1 MDYENIAE
9 FVREQE
15 QNYIT
20 GKVTLGK
27 YVDFSL
33 HENIEKIDA
42 YINSKHIS
50 GDTDSQGREKPFF
63 NIVTAAVNIWYRAT
77 DIDRK
82 NIRVTATKA
91 KDTILSFLGNVHLH
105 NWMKKENFGQFLND
119 WGRSL
124 ARYGSS
130 VVKFVEKDG
139 RLVPSVIP
147 WNRLIVDPIDFDAS
161 PVIEKLYL
169 TPAQLRSNP
178 AFDKKVVESLIEAR
192 DNRKTMDNNSKESN
206 NANFI
211 ELYEVHGEFP
221 LEMITGKESD
231 SDTYVQQVHI
241 VSYVQSEENTDEY
254 EDFCVYS
261 GREEKNPY
269 MITHLIKEDGR
280 SQGIGAVEHLFEAQ
294 WMMNHTVKSIK
305 DQLDL
310 ASKLIF
316 QTSDGNFVGENALS
330 SIENGE
336 ILIHSPNQPLT
347 QINNNSHDITSL
359 QNYGNQWKSLA
370 QEITS
375 TPDSLM
381 GNTAPSGTA
390 WRQVEALQQE
400 AHSLFEIMVENKGL
414 AIEQM
419 LRVYVL
425 PYIKKQLNSD
435 KEVSATLDVY
445 GVDKLDSMYI
455 KNEAITRENNRAIEQ
470 ILNGEVA
477 QPLDIPAQENNI
489 KEELSTLGGH
499 RFFKPAEINWKKE
512 FEDFEWE
519 VEVDVTGEAT
529 NSQLNITT
537 LTTVLQTIA
546 SNPMVLND
554 PNAKM
559 LFNKIIEQTGAVS
572 PIEIQNLPK
581 PEAQPMQ
588 AQGQPMQLPTPSPI
602 GGA

>member
-425 PYIKKQLNSD
+425 PYIKKQLNSN

-572 PIEIQNLPK
+572 PVEIQNLPK

>member
-1 MDYENIAE
+1 
-9 FVREQE
+9 
-15 QNYIT
+15 
-20 GKVTLGK
+20 
-27 YVDFSL
+27 
-33 HENIEKIDA
+33 
-42 YINSKHIS
+42 
-50 GDTDSQGREKPFF
+50 
-63 NIVTAAVNIWYRAT
+63 
-77 DIDRK
+77 
-82 NIRVTATKA
+82 
-91 KDTILSFLGNVHLH
+91 
-105 NWMKKENFGQFLND
+105 
-119 WGRSL
+119 
-124 ARYGSS
+124 
-130 VVKFVEKDG
+130 
-139 RLVPSVIP
+139 
-147 WNRLIVDPIDFDAS
+147 
-161 PVIEKLYL
+161 
-169 TPAQLRSNP
+169 
-178 AFDKKVVESLIEAR
+178 
-192 DNRKTMDNNSKESN
+192 
-206 NANFI
+206 
-211 ELYEVHGEFP
+211 
-221 LEMITGKESD
+221 
-231 SDTYVQQVHI
+231 
-241 VSYVQSEENTDEY
+241 
-254 EDFCVYS
+254 
-261 GREEKNPY
+261 

-425 PYIKKQLNSD
+425 PYIKKQLNSN

-572 PIEIQNLPK
+572 PVEIQNLPK